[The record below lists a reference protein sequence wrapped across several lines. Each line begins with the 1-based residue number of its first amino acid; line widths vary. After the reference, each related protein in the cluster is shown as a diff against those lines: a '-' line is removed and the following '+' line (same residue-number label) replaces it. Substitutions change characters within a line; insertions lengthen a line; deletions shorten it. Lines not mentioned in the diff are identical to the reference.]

1 MDDPKESAAA
11 EEILGN
17 ALGYFIGLLEDPNI
31 WASDMMMFSPTMDNT
46 GLEDFVTNQIFT

>member
-46 GLEDFVTNQIFT
+46 GLEDFVTN